1 MTSVYILRALD
12 LVANN
17 TLAALV
23 VAVLAIAPGLG
34 LARGAAR
41 RMGWGLET
49 TLPASFGVTL
59 GFVTIF
65 VVAADR
71 TFGLVAAG
79 LFALVLSVAGWL
91 WSSRDTGE
99 PVRAVR
105 ERAALYTGLAAA
117 VLAAV
122 EGPYM
127 AFTAD
132 TFYHM
137 AAVRSL
143 LERGTAL
150 VTDPIYGTATTAGDP
165 AAGTWHTMVALWSGL
180 TSADPVWLWGGL
192 NVVVAGLLAL
202 AFWALARRVS
212 GSSRAATVAAAA
224 WIVFAQFADMRMAAF
239 PKVGTFAVVFIVLAI
254 LIDLA
259 DRPKLI
265 AAAVAAVCLAG
276 VLGAHLGS
284 AQLALTAAGAIA
296 VWLAVRAVI
305 VRWRDKEAAGPGLG
319 AVVATTAVGVAL
331 ALPELWARV
340 APLNAAGGLG
350 AGLGASARDTLAPRL
365 LQRPFGRWIRRPG
378 TLTGGGPAVAIS
390 AGLIVLGMLVHSLR
404 PGGTAGAV
412 AGAGVAALP
421 LLTIYDPVFAS
432 VLYRV
437 SPYVLDRV
445 GAIMGFAAYLA
456 IAWALGALLAEGRAR
471 TLARAAAYVA
481 LAAAVVGVGA
491 YPALTFVR
499 IPGLERKGARYPIY
513 ITRLQDMR
521 YVWGDGLTAAA
532 ALTAE
537 SPKPPVVA
545 GDLETGYYFVGL
557 TRASLLALMKS
568 HSPYVVENESGPARR
583 ADNEALLAPGA
594 DEARRRGIVERWNVD
609 YVVFWL
615 ERDAQKASF
624 EDMKAQPGLFSVA
637 VETPAFAMLAVKR

>member
-1 MTSVYILRALD
+1 MTGVYIWRALE

-17 TLAALV
+17 ALAAVV
-23 VAVLAIAPGLG
+23 VAVLALTPGYG

-41 RMGWGLET
+41 RLGWGLET
-49 TLPASFGVTL
+49 TLPAAFGVTL

-65 VVAADR
+65 VVVADR
-71 TFGLVAAG
+71 TFGLLAAG
-79 LFALVLSVAGWL
+79 LFALGLSVAGW
-91 WSSRDTGE
+91 WWGSHDVGE
-99 PVRAVR
+99 PVPAVAERRAW
-105 ERAALYTGLAAA
+105 LTGIAAA

-165 AAGTWHTMVALWSGL
+165 AAGTWHTMVALWSWL

-192 NVVVAGLLAL
+192 NVVVAGLLAM

-212 GSSRAATVAAAA
+212 GSARAATIATAA

-239 PKVGTFAVVFIVLAI
+239 PKVGTFALVFVVLAI

-265 AAAVAAVCLAG
+265 AGAVAAVSLAG

-296 VWLAVRAVI
+296 VWLSVRAII
-305 VRWRDKEAAGPGLG
+305 VRWRDKAAAGPGLG
-319 AVVATTAVGVAL
+319 AVVLTTAAGVAL

-350 AGLGASARDTLAPRL
+350 AGLGASARETLAPRL
-365 LQRPFGRWIRRPG
+365 LQLPFGLWISRPG
-378 TLTGGGPAVAIS
+378 TLTGGGAALTIVAS
-390 AGLIVLGMLVHSLR
+390 LIVIAMLVSALR

-412 AGAGVAALP
+412 AGAGIAALP
-421 LLTIYDPVFAS
+421 LLTIYDPVFAT

-456 IAWALGALLAEGRAR
+456 IAWGLGVLTAEGRAR
-471 TLARAAAYVA
+471 TLARGAAYVG

-499 IPGLERKGARYPIY
+499 IPGSERRGARYPIY

-521 YVWGDGLTAAA
+521 YVWGDGLTQAV
-532 ALTAE
+532 ALTAA

-557 TRASLLALMKS
+557 ARASLLALMKS
-568 HSPYVVENESGPARR
+568 HSPYVVENDSGPARR
-583 ADNEALLAPGA
+583 ADNEALLIPGA
-594 DEARRRGIVERWNVD
+594 GEASRRAIVERWSVD

-615 ERDAQKASF
+615 ERDTQNASF
-624 EDMKAQPGLFSVA
+624 EDMKAQSGLFSVA
-637 VETPAFAMLAVKR
+637 VDTPAFAMLAVKR